1 MTLQKNKVFKRI
13 KLSRNSYSIEQKNKL
28 LVMLWKIEEMRLQ
41 DFLNLTAAWL
51 VDGLKQVKSEMK
63 KGKVLEKLV
72 LDKRS
77 FILRLKSDCITG

>member
-51 VDGLKQVKSEMK
+51 VDGLKQVKNGVK
-63 KGKVLEKLV
+63 KAKY
-72 LDKRS
+72 
-77 FILRLKSDCITG
+77 